1 MTLLSS
7 RGAAIADA
15 LCAEGFSHP
24 AAAKIAL
31 FQSKEIH
38 SLLPFALPEK
48 MVAMPNQPGRFN
60 AAALYAALDAQRRE
74 RGMSWAE
81 VSAEIGVSA
90 STLTRTRLGG
100 RMEVDGMLAM
110 VRWLG
115 RTAES
120 FTFGYKEPD

>member
-1 MTLLSS
+1 MC
-7 RGAAIADA
+7 D
-15 LCAEGFSHP
+15 
-24 AAAKIAL
+24 
-31 FQSKEIH
+31 
-38 SLLPFALPEK
+38 LPDK
-48 MVAMPNQPGRFN
+48 MVAMADKSAGRFN
-60 AAALYAALDAQRRE
+60 AAALYAALDARRRE

-81 VSAEIGVSA
+81 VAREIGVSA

-120 FTFGYKEPD
+120 FTFGYKAPE